1 MKDPEKKFDFQLNIG
16 FIVFAI
22 IFVYLTI
29 TVIVNLMKENISV
42 CRVEEGQIVNSASFT
57 GVCVRDEEVIN
68 SSGNGYIN
76 FYVGEGDKVAN
87 AGNIYLLSP
96 GKPGRNF

>member
-57 GVCVRDEEVIN
+57 GVCVRE
-68 SSGNGYIN
+68 
-76 FYVGEGDKVAN
+76 
-87 AGNIYLLSP
+87 
-96 GKPGRNF
+96 